1 MTVLTVDQHLP
12 TICTEIFII
21 GEMFLTLGHT
31 IHYVR
36 LTSLRRTNKKPFLS
50 SQYKFT
56 QKLIKQLFDVDL
68 VVS

>member
-21 GEMFLTLGHT
+21 GEMFPTLDT
-31 IHYVR
+31 RFHYVR

-50 SQYKFT
+50 LQYKFA
-56 QKLIKQLFDVDL
+56 QKLIKQPFDVDL